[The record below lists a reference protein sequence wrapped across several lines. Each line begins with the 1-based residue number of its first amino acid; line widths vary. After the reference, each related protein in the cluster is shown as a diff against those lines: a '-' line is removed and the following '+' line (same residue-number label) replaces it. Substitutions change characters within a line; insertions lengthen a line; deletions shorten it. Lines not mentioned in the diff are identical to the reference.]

1 MPTERPDIENLFAQE
16 RLLLLEARHRQ
27 SLRKRLGV
35 IGVTYILGITD
46 LIWNLLPIPW
56 SLALAF
62 STVALIAT
70 VGMWWLQGRTRFV
83 PWHFWSMLSLDTILM
98 MGFVVMLGQQGYL
111 APLVILYAV
120 GSYALGVPRAAY
132 VQLGLGAVLYPAAR
146 LLGAHFTGI
155 VIPPGI
161 VALETVFMVGLGLI
175 AAKGPVQYTKRLRGA
190 RKLLARIEQG
200 DLSVRLDQSELDDLG
215 FLSVSVNAMTTSVG
229 ALVREIQET
238 SRTVALQAATVAS
251 SATQMHDAASR
262 IGGAS
267 GELAT
272 EAQHQLSVI
281 TRIRQAVEMIA
292 TQNGQVRDGASR
304 RATEALRI
312 RDAADDHVE
321 QVKKTGTLLEDLG
334 EDFNQSAAALATLEG
349 ARDRVTQFVQLIEEI
364 ATQTNLLALN
374 AAIEAARAGDHGRGF
389 AVVADEVRALA
400 ARSSSS
406 AQEVAESVSAVRRA
420 VAEVR
425 QRVGRGTQR
434 IADVSHVSTAG
445 RTALE
450 SIMAGFGSMTEFVS
464 QIAPRVDEQAASL
477 EHHLAA
483 VREIQSIAEGAL
495 RKASENATATVQ
507 QSSATEALTSTS
519 QRLTDS
525 ASSLATLAS
534 RFRA

>member
-1 MPTERPDIENLFAQE
+1 VSTDRPDIERLFAQE
-16 RLLLLEARHRQ
+16 RLLLLKARHAQ

-56 SLALAF
+56 SLSIAF
-62 STVALIAT
+62 STVALAAT
-70 VGMWWLQGRTRFV
+70 IGMWWLQKRQTFA

-98 MGFVVMLGQQGYL
+98 IGFVVMLGQQGYL

-132 VQLGLGAVLYPAAR
+132 VQLGLGTILYPAAR
-146 LLGAHFTGI
+146 LASAHFTGI
-155 VIPPGI
+155 AISPGI
-161 VALETVFMVGLGLI
+161 VALETVFMLGLGLI
-175 AAKGPVQYTKRLRGA
+175 AAKGPVQYTKRLRAA

-200 DLSVRLDQSELDDLG
+200 DLSIRLDQSELDDLG

-238 SRTVALQAATVAS
+238 SRAVAHQAAMVAS
-251 SATQMHDAASR
+251 SASDMHDAASR
-262 IGGAS
+262 IGNAS
-267 GELAT
+267 GALAK
-272 EAQHQLSVI
+272 EAQHQLTVI
-281 TRIRQAVEMIA
+281 TRIREAVETIA
-292 TQNGQVRDGASR
+292 AQNGQVRDGASR
-304 RATEALRI
+304 RASEALHI
-312 RDAADDHVE
+312 RGKADDHVE
-321 QVKKTGTLLEDLG
+321 QVKRTGTLLEDLG
-334 EDFNQSAAALATLEG
+334 QDFSQSAAALSTLEG

-364 ATQTNLLALN
+364 ATQTNLLAQN
-374 AAIEAARAGDHGRGF
+374 AAIEAARAGAHGRGF

-406 AQEVAESVSAVRRA
+406 AQEVAESVNAVRRA

-434 IADVSHVSTAG
+434 IADVSDVSAAG
-445 RTALE
+445 RSALE
-450 SIMAGFGSMTEFVS
+450 SIMTGFGSMTEFVA

-483 VREIQSIAEGAL
+483 VREIQAIAEGAL
-495 RKASENATATVQ
+495 RKASDNAAATEQ
-507 QSSATEALTSTS
+507 QSTATEALTTTS

-525 ASSLATLAS
+525 ASSLAALAS